1 MHFALINYE
10 TLVAK
15 NSIFMGFWFNL
26 NRELARDLREKGVTD
41 LADVEDVIQKSKS
54 ISRTYVSV
62 W

>member
-62 W
+62 